1 MTSVRMRSP
10 MPAPTRPGAKARP
23 HTRRHPHSHSHSQ
36 RGFGAIAALIVLVV
50 LAALAA
56 AVVRFGS
63 VAQSTSAQAV
73 LASRALQAARGGT
86 EWGLYQAFKGSW
98 ATCAG
103 TSQTLDLRTDTGF
116 RVTVSCDSQVFNEGE
131 SAPGAPNKVRMYTIT
146 AVACNSTGACPDN
159 TRAGTPGYVER
170 SRLVQASD

>member
-1 MTSVRMRSP
+1 MTAASLHTI
-10 MPAPTRPGAKARP
+10 TR
-23 HTRRHPHSHSHSQ
+23 TRTHRQAQ

-116 RVTVSCDSQVFNEGE
+116 RVTVSCDSQTFNEGE
-131 SAPGAPNKVRMYTIT
+131 SAPGVPNKVRLFTIT

-159 TRAGTPGYVER
+159 ARAGTPGYVER
-170 SRLVQASD
+170 SRLVQASN